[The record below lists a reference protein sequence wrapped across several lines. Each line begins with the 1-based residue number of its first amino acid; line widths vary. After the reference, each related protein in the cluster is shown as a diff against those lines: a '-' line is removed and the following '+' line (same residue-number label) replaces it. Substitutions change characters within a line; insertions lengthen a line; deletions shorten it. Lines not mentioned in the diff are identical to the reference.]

1 MRTVFI
7 LCSYRRA
14 RAFDRRGGPRL
25 GWCKAARASD
35 LGRQVQRHGG
45 CGVARLLR
53 ESPGRSEIARPLA
66 LHGRTCRCGSPR
78 ALHAVRHVSVAC
90 CARLPWRLIDSS
102 TIAACFFSKLALN
115 IWPHRATCTVHTTC
129 TVQHATCTVLRCVA
143 PCDMHRATCDM
154 HRAALHC
161 TPQHAPCSAASAVR
175 RRHLAELLLRLLEEL
190 LVLPVR
196 CLPNR
201 AHSV

>member
-45 CGVARLLR
+45 CGVARLPG

-115 IWPHRATCTVHTTC
+115 IWPHRATCTV
-129 TVQHATCTVLRCVA
+129 QHATCTVRRCIALRN
-143 PCDMHRATCDM
+143 M
-154 HRAALHC
+154 HRAAL
-161 TPQHAPCSAASAVR
+161 QAPCGGGTWPSFSCVCLKSSWSFQFAACPTVR
-175 RRHLAELLLRLLEEL
+175 TACDRRL
-190 LVLPVR
+190 
-196 CLPNR
+196 
-201 AHSV
+201 SVPCTDKGA

>member
-14 RAFDRRGGPRL
+14 RVFDRRGGPRL

-35 LGRQVQRHGG
+35 LGRQVQRHG
-45 CGVARLLR
+45 CGVARLPR

-115 IWPHRATCTVHTTC
+115 IWPHRATCTCTRHAPCNMRHAPCGDELHRAALRCTVRHAPCNMRHAPCGAALHSATC
-129 TVQHATCTVLRCVA
+129 TVQRCK
-143 PCDMHRATCDM
+143 R
-154 HRAALHC
+154 RAAE
-161 TPQHAPCSAASAVR
+161 APGRASPASA
-175 RRHLAELLLRLLEEL
+175 
-190 LVLPVR
+190 
-196 CLPNR
+196 
-201 AHSV
+201 

>member
-14 RAFDRRGGPRL
+14 RAFDRMGGPRL
-25 GWCKAARASD
+25 GCQWCKAARASD

-45 CGVARLLR
+45 CGVARLPG

-129 TVQHATCTVLRCVA
+129 TVQHATCTVRRCIALRN
-143 PCDMHRATCDM
+143 M
-154 HRAALHC
+154 HRAALRC
-161 TPQHAPCSAASAVR
+161 AVR

-190 LVLPVR
+190 PVLPVR

>member
-25 GWCKAARASD
+25 GWCNAARASD

-45 CGVARLLR
+45 CGVARLPG

-115 IWPHRATCTVHTTC
+115 IWPHRATCTVRTTC

-161 TPQHAPCSAASAVR
+161 TPQHAPCSAALRRAAEAPGRASPASA
-175 RRHLAELLLRLLEEL
+175 
-190 LVLPVR
+190 
-196 CLPNR
+196 
-201 AHSV
+201 